1 MRCPYRKVRASFLLC
16 KIISSL
22 ALSVIADAMP
32 PCSPSGTSCPPP
44 PAGGAC
50 QRERPWHGGRVSGL
64 SAKCAEELKA
74 SPGRGSLS
82 KREVLAVRADFIF
95 LPRALPLGELPNK
108 VRLRGR
114 ARDPNAIQL
123 FCIQKLCYT
132 VLNRR
137 NGRAF
142 TPLCRKKRVYG
153 TPQLEQKQHPHFPF
167 GLRLYAFSHQIRRH
181 H

>member
-1 MRCPYRKVRASFLLC
+1 MNNEVPVPKGAGAFFCCAKLL
-16 KIISSL
+16 
-22 ALSVIADAMP
+22 AA
-32 PCSPSGTSCPPP
+32 SPSPSLLPQCHLS
-44 PAGGAC
+44 
-50 QRERPWHGGRVSGL
+50 QRERPWHSGKVSGS
-64 SAKCAEELKA
+64 SAKCAGKLKA

-82 KREVLAVRADFIF
+82 KREVLAVHADFIF

-114 ARDPNAIQL
+114 ARYPNAIRL

-142 TPLCRKKRVYG
+142 TPSAAKESYG
-153 TPQLEQKQHPHFPF
+153 IPQLEQKRYPHFPF
-167 GLRLYAFSHQIRRH
+167 GLRLYALSHQDRRH